1 MNPEDLYENFL
12 QESLGELKDYL
23 SLRGLSVTGK
33 KRELV
38 ARAFSAC
45 ERNVRVVVSD
55 EELRSRPT
63 VEYQQR
69 IKSLPRDP
77 RLIAEDEWR
86 NYMTT
91 WPALDL
97 GKVFSFILS
106 KKEFDSDYV
115 GKYKVCK
122 AYSFFASGFV
132 DTLYSHTFVTIGEYI
147 LKCRVT
153 PSQRVGEGG
162 GGVLSAWCSC
172 TAGYSQ
178 SCNHVM
184 ALLYKVEHAVSMGFT
199 NPSCTSVPCRWN
211 DRTFREVEPKKIRDL
226 KIRTDSHNNTNQERR
241 EINSDLKKTFDPR
254 RECERAATE
263 ESKNRF
269 LAKWKKITDKSVIFK
284 AVEVEEESH
293 DAQDLPLP
301 LNQVAEKFAS
311 EHEGEGEVTMVTGFL
326 ESLHLSQNQ
335 CDS

>member
-147 LKCRVT
+147 LKCKVT
-153 PSQRVGEGG
+153 PSQRVRDEPWEVWVAIDTNWGGGG

-184 ALLYKVEHAVSMGFT
+184 ALLYKVEHAVSVGLT
-199 NPSCTSVPCRWN
+199 NPSCISVPCRWN
-211 DRTFREVEPKKIRDL
+211 DCMFREDEPKKIRD
-226 KIRTDSHNNTNQERR
+226 
-241 EINSDLKKTFDPR
+241 
-254 RECERAATE
+254 
-263 ESKNRF
+263 
-269 LAKWKKITDKSVIFK
+269 
-284 AVEVEEESH
+284 
-293 DAQDLPLP
+293 
-301 LNQVAEKFAS
+301 
-311 EHEGEGEVTMVTGFL
+311 
-326 ESLHLSQNQ
+326 
-335 CDS
+335 

>member
-162 GGVLSAWCSC
+162 GVSCLHGVAAQQATPKVAIMLWHFCTKWSMQFLWASLILHVHLYHADGMIAPLEKLS
-172 TAGYSQ
+172 
-178 SCNHVM
+178 
-184 ALLYKVEHAVSMGFT
+184 L
-199 NPSCTSVPCRWN
+199 R
-211 DRTFREVEPKKIRDL
+211 
-226 KIRTDSHNNTNQERR
+226 
-241 EINSDLKKTFDPR
+241 
-254 RECERAATE
+254 
-263 ESKNRF
+263 
-269 LAKWKKITDKSVIFK
+269 KS
-284 AVEVEEESH
+284 E
-293 DAQDLPLP
+293 
-301 LNQVAEKFAS
+301 
-311 EHEGEGEVTMVTGFL
+311 T
-326 ESLHLSQNQ
+326 
-335 CDS
+335 

>member
-147 LKCRVT
+147 LKCKVT
-153 PSQRVGEGG
+153 PSQRVRDEPWEVWVAIDTNWGG
-162 GGVLSAWCSC
+162 GGVSC
-172 TAGYSQ
+172 LHGVAAQQATPKVAIMLWHFCTKWSMQFLWASLILHVYLYHADGMTACLEKMSLRK
-178 SCNHVM
+178 S
-184 ALLYKVEHAVSMGFT
+184 E
-199 NPSCTSVPCRWN
+199 
-211 DRTFREVEPKKIRDL
+211 
-226 KIRTDSHNNTNQERR
+226 
-241 EINSDLKKTFDPR
+241 
-254 RECERAATE
+254 TE
-263 ESKNRF
+263 K
-269 LAKWKKITDKSVIFK
+269 
-284 AVEVEEESH
+284 
-293 DAQDLPLP
+293 
-301 LNQVAEKFAS
+301 
-311 EHEGEGEVTMVTGFL
+311 
-326 ESLHLSQNQ
+326 
-335 CDS
+335 